1 MDNAAASALQ
11 PPASA
16 QEPVNTEATPAAE
29 NRWEKTRAGKKVR
42 TTALLAR
49 LRWLRESASTTLFL
63 TALGLSSCN
72 LDWEK
77 PDLSVV
83 PPERF
88 VEAKPKSARPIASG
102 FDFAAKFG
110 SKELTD
116 LTARAL
122 EDNLAIAA
130 AMARIDQADANARI
144 ASAALWPS
152 LGLGAA
158 AQRTQVP
165 GTLVSE
171 TPNFNPARAALQEAG
186 NRNGAALAENL
197 ATFSATRRNFFA
209 LGLNASY
216 EIDFWGKNQNASNAA
231 RLLANASRFDRDVV
245 EIATVAAVMN
255 AYFLVLA
262 AQDQLQIAHENV
274 RIAER
279 VLGAITAR
287 LEKGAATMLDYGQ
300 QAAVLAGQKATIPPL
315 EQTLRQTKVAL
326 AVLLGQTPETIEVK
340 GGTLNRLRY
349 PRLDPG
355 LPSEVLLRRP
365 DVAEAEA
372 ILASREFSVLR
383 ARAAFFPSITLN
395 GQYGL
400 QSIVLRNLLRPEAI
414 AWEIGSNLA
423 QPLFDGFNLQG
434 QYQFEQGRY
443 AEAAALYRQR
453 ILAALGDTE
462 SALIAMKETAKSVKI
477 GVEAVAM
484 SKIAL
489 DAAQAQLLEGT
500 IDVITLS
507 TVQTTFFQYEFNLTL
522 ARLAYFQSAVSLYQA
537 LGGGWS
543 PTTRNAEIAR
553 ANEAYEADKGPWP

>member
-1 MDNAAASALQ
+1 MARS
-11 PPASA
+11 
-16 QEPVNTEATPAAE
+16 
-29 NRWEKTRAGKKVR
+29 RRFRARQRRAWRR
-42 TTALLAR
+42 TWTSLAITV
-49 LRWLRESASTTLFL
+49 AV
-63 TALGLSSCN
+63 AGLSSCN

-77 PDLSVV
+77 PDLAVP

-88 VEAKPKSARPIASG
+88 NEAKPKSARPIASG
-102 FDFAAKFG
+102 SDFAGKFG
-110 SKELTD
+110 SKELTEF
-116 LTARAL
+116 TSRAL
-122 EDNLAIAA
+122 SDNLAIAA
-130 AMARIDQADANARI
+130 AVARIDQADANARI
-144 ASAALWPS
+144 VSSALWPS
-152 LGLGAA
+152 INFGAN
-158 AQRTQVP
+158 AQRAQVP
-165 GTLVSE
+165 GTVIGE
-171 TPNFNPARAALQEAG
+171 VPNFNPTKALLQGAGKDEA
-186 NRNGAALAENL
+186 AALAESL
-197 ATFSATRRNFFA
+197 ASFSATRTNLFT

-216 EIDFWGKNQNASNAA
+216 EIDFWGKNQSASNAA
-231 RLLANASRFDRDVV
+231 RILANASRFDRDVV
-245 EIATVAAVMN
+245 EIATLAAVMN
-255 AYFLVLA
+255 AYLQVLA
-262 AQDQLQIAHENV
+262 VQDQLKIAVEHV
-274 RIAER
+274 RIADH

-315 EQTLRQTKVAL
+315 EQILRQTKVTL
-326 AVLLGQTPETIEVK
+326 AVLLGETPETIDVK
-340 GGTLNRLRY
+340 GGSLKGLRY

-400 QSIVLRNLLRPEAI
+400 QSIVLRNLLRPEAV

-434 QYQFEQGRY
+434 RYQLEQGRY
-443 AEAAALYRQR
+443 KEAAALYRQR
-453 ILAALGDTE
+453 ILAALADTE
-462 SALIAMKETAKSVKI
+462 SALIAAKETAKSVKI
-477 GVEAVAM
+477 GEEALAM

-489 DAAQAQLLEGT
+489 NAAQAQLLEGT

-507 TVQTTFFQYEFNLTL
+507 TVQTTYFQYDFNLVL
-522 ARLAYFQSAVSLYQA
+522 ARLAHFQSAVSLYQA

-553 ANEAYEADKGPWP
+553 ADEAYEADKGPWP

>member
-1 MDNAAASALQ
+1 M
-11 PPASA
+11 
-16 QEPVNTEATPAAE
+16 
-29 NRWEKTRAGKKVR
+29 R
-42 TTALLAR
+42 TTASNWLGALAP
-49 LRWLRESASTTLFL
+49 ATFL
-63 TALGLSSCN
+63 GALALSSCS

-77 PDLSVV
+77 PDISVV

-88 VEAKPKSARPIASG
+88 LEVKPKSARPIPRG
-102 FDFAAKFG
+102 PDFAVKFG
-110 SKELTD
+110 SRELAELT
-116 LTARAL
+116 TRAL

-152 LGLGAA
+152 VNLGAG
-158 AQRTQVP
+158 AQRVQIP
-165 GTLVSE
+165 GTRTSD
-171 TPNFNPARAALQEAG
+171 TPNFNPAQEVFRGAGQRDAAT
-186 NRNGAALAENL
+186 LADNL
-197 ATFSATRRNFFA
+197 STFSATRTNLFT

-245 EIATVAAVMN
+245 EIATLAAVMN
-255 AYFLVLA
+255 AYFQVLA
-262 AQDQLQIAHENV
+262 AQDQLRIAHENV

-315 EQTLRQTKVAL
+315 EQTLRQTKVTL
-326 AVLLGQTPETIEVK
+326 AVLLGQTPETLEVR
-340 GGTLNRLRY
+340 GGSLNALKY

-395 GQYGL
+395 GRYGV

-443 AEAAALYRQR
+443 AEAAAFYRQR

-462 SALIAMKETAKSVKI
+462 SALIAMNETAKSVKI

-484 SKIAL
+484 SRIAL

-553 ANEAYEADKGPWP
+553 ANDAYESDKGPWP

>member
-1 MDNAAASALQ
+1 MDNAAATALQ
-11 PPASA
+11 PPASC
-16 QEPVNTEATPAAE
+16 QELVNAEGPSAAE
-29 NRWEKTRAGKKVR
+29 SRREKTRAGNKVR

-49 LRWLRESASTTLFL
+49 LRRVRASASTTLFL

-88 VEAKPKSARPIASG
+88 LEAKPKSARPIASG

-171 TPNFNPARAALQEAG
+171 TPNFNPAQAVLQEAG

-197 ATFSATRRNFFA
+197 ATFSATRTNFFA

-262 AQDQLQIAHENV
+262 AQDQFQH
-274 RIAER
+274 
-279 VLGAITAR
+279 
-287 LEKGAATMLDYGQ
+287 
-300 QAAVLAGQKATIPPL
+300 
-315 EQTLRQTKVAL
+315 
-326 AVLLGQTPETIEVK
+326 
-340 GGTLNRLRY
+340 
-349 PRLDPG
+349 
-355 LPSEVLLRRP
+355 RP
-365 DVAEAEA
+365 
-372 ILASREFSVLR
+372 
-383 ARAAFFPSITLN
+383 
-395 GQYGL
+395 
-400 QSIVLRNLLRPEAI
+400 
-414 AWEIGSNLA
+414 
-423 QPLFDGFNLQG
+423 
-434 QYQFEQGRY
+434 
-443 AEAAALYRQR
+443 
-453 ILAALGDTE
+453 
-462 SALIAMKETAKSVKI
+462 
-477 GVEAVAM
+477 
-484 SKIAL
+484 
-489 DAAQAQLLEGT
+489 
-500 IDVITLS
+500 
-507 TVQTTFFQYEFNLTL
+507 
-522 ARLAYFQSAVSLYQA
+522 
-537 LGGGWS
+537 
-543 PTTRNAEIAR
+543 
-553 ANEAYEADKGPWP
+553 

>member
-1 MDNAAASALQ
+1 MSRG
-11 PPASA
+11 
-16 QEPVNTEATPAAE
+16 E
-29 NRWEKTRAGKKVR
+29 TRAGKRVLNK
-42 TTALLAR
+42 ALLTPLSER
-49 LRWLRESASTTLFL
+49 LCIRASGPLIVL
-63 TALGLSSCN
+63 IIVLSGCN

-77 PDLSVV
+77 PDLSAV

-88 VEAKPKSARPIASG
+88 NEAQPKSAPPIATG
-102 FDFAAKFG
+102 PEFALKFG
-110 SKELTD
+110 SKELSG

-130 AMARIDQADANARI
+130 AMARIDQADASARI

-152 LGLGAA
+152 LGFGAT
-158 AQRTQVP
+158 AQRAQIP

-186 NRNGAALAENL
+186 NRDGAALAENL
-197 ATFSATRRNFFA
+197 ATFSATRTNFFA

-216 EIDFWGKNQNASNAA
+216 EIDFWGKNQSASNAA
-231 RLLANASRFDRDVV
+231 RLLANASRFDRDVI

-262 AQDQLQIAHENV
+262 AQDQLRIATEHV

-279 VLGAITAR
+279 VLSAIDAR
-287 LEKGAATMLDYGQ
+287 LEKGAATMLDHGQ
-300 QAAVLAGQKATIPPL
+300 QAAVLAGQKAAIPPL

-326 AVLLGQTPETIEVK
+326 AVLLGQTPETVEIR
-340 GGTLNRLRY
+340 GGTLNALHF
-349 PRLDPG
+349 PRLAPG

-372 ILASREFSVLR
+372 ILASREFSVLS

-414 AWEIGSNLA
+414 AWEIGSNLT
-423 QPLFDGFNLQG
+423 QPLFDGFTLQG
-434 QYQFEQGRY
+434 QYELQKGRY
-443 AEAAALYRQR
+443 AESAALYRQR
-453 ILAALGDTE
+453 ILAALADTE

-477 GVEAVAM
+477 GMEAVAA
-484 SKIAL
+484 SRIAL
-489 DAAQAQLLEGT
+489 NAAQAQLLEGT
-500 IDVITLS
+500 IDVIMLS
-507 TVQTTFFQYEFNLTL
+507 TVQTTFFQYDFNLTL
-522 ARLAYFQSAVSLYQA
+522 ARLAYYQSAVSLYQA

-543 PTTRNAEIAR
+543 PTTRNSEIAR
-553 ANEAYEADKGPWP
+553 ANAAYEANKGPWP

>member
-1 MDNAAASALQ
+1 MKVRLSEGLPPWVRASILVAAA
-11 PPASA
+11 
-16 QEPVNTEATPAAE
+16 
-29 NRWEKTRAGKKVR
+29 
-42 TTALLAR
+42 
-49 LRWLRESASTTLFL
+49 
-63 TALGLSSCN
+63 GLSACN

-77 PDLSVV
+77 PDLATP

-88 VEAKPKSARPIASG
+88 SEAKPKSASPIAAGPG
-102 FDFAAKFG
+102 FASRFN
-110 SKELTD
+110 SKELAG
-116 LTARAL
+116 LVEVAIH
-122 EDNLAIAA
+122 DNLAITA
-130 AMARIDQADANARI
+130 AMARIDQADAAARI
-144 ASAALWPS
+144 ASSALWPS
-152 LGLGAA
+152 IGLGGGPQR
-158 AQRTQVP
+158 AQIP
-165 GTLVSE
+165 GTRTSA
-171 TPNFNPARAALQEAG
+171 TPNYNPAQSFLQAAGQ
-186 NRNGAALAENL
+186 RQAASLLDNQ
-197 ATFSATRRNFFA
+197 ATFSATRTNLFA

-216 EIDFWGKNQNASNAA
+216 EIDFWGKNQDASNAA
-231 RLLANASRFDRDVV
+231 RLIANASRFDRDVV

-255 AYFLVLA
+255 GYLLVVA
-262 AQDQLQIAHENV
+262 AQDQLRIAAENV

-279 VLGAITAR
+279 VLGAINAR

-300 QAAVLAGQKATIPPL
+300 QAAVVAGQKAAIPPL

-326 AVLLGQTPETIEVK
+326 AVLLGQTPETLEIK
-340 GGTLNRLRY
+340 GGTLTKLNF

-372 ILASREFSVLR
+372 LLASREFSVLR

-400 QSIVLRNLLRPEAI
+400 QSVVLSNLFRPEAI
-414 AWEIGSNLA
+414 AWQIGSNLA
-423 QPLFDGFNLQG
+423 QPLFDGYALQG
-434 QYQFEQGRY
+434 QYELEKSRY
-443 AEAAALYRQR
+443 AETAALYRQR
-453 ILAALGDTE
+453 ILTALADTE

-477 GVEAVAM
+477 GVEAVAA

-500 IDVITLS
+500 IDIVTLS

-522 ARLAYFQSAVSLYQA
+522 ARLAHLQSAVSLYQA

>member
-1 MDNAAASALQ
+1 M
-11 PPASA
+11 
-16 QEPVNTEATPAAE
+16 
-29 NRWEKTRAGKKVR
+29 R
-42 TTALLAR
+42 TTALLAPLSRR
-49 LRWLRESASTTLFL
+49 LRACASGSLIL
-63 TALGLSSCN
+63 AAAGLSGCN

-77 PDLSVV
+77 PDLSVP

-88 VEAKPKSARPIASG
+88 LEAKPKSAQPIPSG
-102 FDFAAKFG
+102 RDFAIKFG
-110 SKELTD
+110 SKELAA

-122 EDNLAIAA
+122 DDNLAIAA
-130 AMARIDQADANARI
+130 AMARIDQADASARI

-152 LGLGAA
+152 LSLGAA
-158 AQRTQVP
+158 AQRAQVP

-171 TPNFNPARAALQEAG
+171 TPNFNPAQSVLREAG
-186 NRNGAALAENL
+186 NREGARLAEDL
-197 ATFSATRRNFFA
+197 ATFRSTRANFFA

-262 AQDQLQIAHENV
+262 AQDQLRIATENV
-274 RIAER
+274 RIAEH
-279 VLGAITAR
+279 VLGAIDAR
-287 LEKGAATMLDYGQ
+287 LEKGAATMLDHGQ
-300 QAAVLAGQKATIPPL
+300 QAAVLAGQKAAIPPL

-326 AVLLGQTPETIEVK
+326 AILLGQTPETIEIK
-340 GGTLNRLRY
+340 GGTLNKLRY
-349 PRLDPG
+349 PRLEPG

-372 ILASREFSVLR
+372 ILASREFSVLS

-395 GQYGL
+395 GQYGI

-414 AWEIGSNLA
+414 AWEVGSNLA

-434 QYQFEQGRY
+434 QYQLQQGRY

-477 GVEAVAM
+477 GVEAVAA

-489 DAAQAQLLEGT
+489 DAAEAQLLEGT

-522 ARLAYFQSAVSLYQA
+522 ARLAYYQSAVSLYQA

-553 ANEAYEADKGPWP
+553 ANEAYEAGKGPWP

>member
-1 MDNAAASALQ
+1 MKVRLAVGLQ
-11 PPASA
+11 PWICASI
-16 QEPVNTEATPAAE
+16 VVAT
-29 NRWEKTRAGKKVR
+29 V
-42 TTALLAR
+42 
-49 LRWLRESASTTLFL
+49 
-63 TALGLSSCN
+63 GLSSCN

-77 PDLSVV
+77 PELSAP
-83 PPERF
+83 PPEQF
-88 VEAKPKSARPIASG
+88 LEAKPKSAKPIAAGSG
-102 FDFAAKFG
+102 FASKFG
-110 SKELTD
+110 SKELAG
-116 LTARAL
+116 LVEIAL
-122 EDNLAIAA
+122 QDNLAIAA
-130 AMARIDQADANARI
+130 AMARIDQADAAARI

-152 LGLGAA
+152 IGLGAT

-165 GTLVSE
+165 GTRTSP
-171 TPNFNPARAALQEAG
+171 TPNFNPAQSFLQGAGQREAAALLENQ
-186 NRNGAALAENL
+186 AA
-197 ATFSATRRNFFA
+197 FSATRTNLFA

-216 EIDFWGKNQNASNAA
+216 EIDFWGKNQDASNAA
-231 RLLANASRFDRDVV
+231 RLIANASRFDRDVV

-255 AYFLVLA
+255 AYLLVVA
-262 AQDQLQIAHENV
+262 AQDQLRIAAENV

-300 QAAVLAGQKATIPPL
+300 QAAVVAGQKAAIPPL

-326 AVLLGQTPETIEVK
+326 AVLLGQTPETLQIK
-340 GGTLNRLRY
+340 GGALTKLSF

-372 ILASREFSVLR
+372 LLASQEFSVMR

-400 QSIVLRNLLRPEAI
+400 QSILLRNLMRPEAI
-414 AWEIGSNLA
+414 AWQIGSNLA
-423 QPLFDGFNLQG
+423 QPLFDGYALQG
-434 QYQFEQGRY
+434 QYELEKGRY
-443 AEAAALYRQR
+443 AEAAARYRQR
-453 ILAALGDTE
+453 ILTALADTE

-477 GVEAVAM
+477 GAEAVAA
-484 SKIAL
+484 SKIAI

-500 IDVITLS
+500 IDVVTLS

-522 ARLAYFQSAVSLYQA
+522 ARLAHMQSAVTLYQA

-553 ANEAYEADKGPWP
+553 ANEAYEENKGPWP